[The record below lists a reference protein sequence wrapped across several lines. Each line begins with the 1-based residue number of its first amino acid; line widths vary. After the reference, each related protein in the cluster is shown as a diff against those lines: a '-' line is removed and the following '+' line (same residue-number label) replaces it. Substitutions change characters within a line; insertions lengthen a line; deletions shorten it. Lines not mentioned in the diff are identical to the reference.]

1 MTTIAALRRPSANL
15 ACCWS
20 LTSRDDAQQIR
31 PFPRRS
37 KLPTAASKLHLVHQP
52 QPLLPVGRV
61 IHRREA
67 HCAHP
72 RTPSASAKPP
82 IASAAARSRNQP
94 AGSFF
99 GGFRTPARVPVAAIS
114 HGRHPKPCTLP
125 VEDPIR
131 PKALQRFIGNSGAA
145 RCYHPR
151 PVDVVLRG
159 ARKWLLPQ

>member
-94 AGSFF
+94 AGSFL
-99 GGFRTPARVPVAAIS
+99 GGFRTPARLPVAAS
-114 HGRHPKPCTLP
+114 RTGFSVHTA
-125 VEDPIR
+125 
-131 PKALQRFIGNSGAA
+131 ALLN
-145 RCYHPR
+145 P
-151 PVDVVLRG
+151 
-159 ARKWLLPQ
+159 